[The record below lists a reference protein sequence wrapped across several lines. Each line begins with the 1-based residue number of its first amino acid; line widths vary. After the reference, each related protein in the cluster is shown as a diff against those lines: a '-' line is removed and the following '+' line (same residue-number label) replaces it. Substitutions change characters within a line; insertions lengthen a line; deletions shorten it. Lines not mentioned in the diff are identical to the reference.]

1 MTPVD
6 TGAPAGSGG
15 LDISGGSASAI
26 DSLLDAPDIQ
36 ESSPAEAEPEA
47 EEQAEPE
54 QAEDTGEYDDL
65 PSEEDSE
72 IDPESI
78 DLEGRNHYRVPPSR
92 MKTFVQAKNF
102 QNAIADIAPTVEAVQ
117 QLHQSASDFRAMQIE
132 FQAGTPEAAGKF
144 LEFWAGSPEG
154 IGAVTQ
160 QLPVYL
166 AERAQAGD
174 QQALRT
180 LTNLETMVH
189 AADINR
195 LYDQAAKTGDATDL
209 WKAQMQ
215 DYLRNGK
222 HRYET
227 VQAIPRQDPAQVQR
241 QQQQQREQA
250 LNARENQQIQ
260 NQWQSFDKQ
269 YLNGAKETSLQ
280 QEIEKAFAVVKGKY
294 PEGVLS
300 ALKREAQA
308 KVAEGL
314 KSSFE
319 WNRNHNLE
327 AGDIQRDFANSLR
340 ANRPTKDVEPRA
352 NALVNDYRAR
362 AARLLPGIVK
372 PLIAGQTERIV
383 AESKATHQKLAAGA
397 AKSAPGGSGRPAPR
411 SITDRTNWKTASE
424 GLEALLG

>member
-36 ESSPAEAEPEA
+36 ESAPAEAEPEA

-54 QAEDTGEYDDL
+54 SVEDTGEYDEL
-65 PSEEDSE
+65 PAEDDAE

-78 DLEGRNHYRVPPSR
+78 DTHNRNHYKVPPTR
-92 MKTFVQAKNF
+92 MKAFIQAKNF
-102 QNAIADIAPTVEAVQ
+102 QNAIADIAPTVEVVQ

-189 AADINR
+189 TADINR
-195 LYDQAAKTGDATDL
+195 LYAQAAKTGDATDL

-222 HRYET
+222 HRYEN

-260 NQWQSFDKQ
+260 NQWQSFDKA

-280 QEIEKAFAVVKGKY
+280 QEIEKAFAVVKDKY
-294 PEGVLS
+294 PAGVLS

-424 GLEALLG
+424 GLDALLG

>member
-26 DSLLDAPDIQ
+26 DSLLDAPDTQESEVQADPVQEESDPIQ
-36 ESSPAEAEPEA
+36 EEEPG
-47 EEQAEPE
+47 
-54 QAEDTGEYDDL
+54 EDVDLQETEDGED
-65 PSEEDSE
+65 
-72 IDPESI
+72 IDPDSI
-78 DLEGRNHYRVPPSR
+78 DTDNRNHYRVDPNR
-92 MKTFVQAKNF
+92 MKKFITANKFM
-102 QNAIADIAPTVEAVQ
+102 NAIADIAPTVEAVQ

-166 AERAQAGD
+166 AQKAAAGD
-174 QQALRT
+174 QQALQT
-180 LTNLETMVH
+180 LTSLETMVH
-189 AADINR
+189 TADINR
-195 LYDQAAKTGDATDL
+195 LYAQAAKTGDATDL

-227 VQAIPRQDPAQVQR
+227 VQAIPRQDPAQIQR

-280 QEIEKAFAVVKGKY
+280 QEIEKAFAVVKDKY
-294 PEGVLS
+294 PAGVLS

-327 AGDIQRDFANSLR
+327 IGDIQRDFERSLR
-340 ANRPTKDVEPRA
+340 ANMPTKDVE
-352 NALVNDYRAR
+352 AR
-362 AARLLPGIVK
+362 AKARVDEYRSRAASLLPGIVK
-372 PLIAGQTERIV
+372 PLINGQTERIV
-383 AESKATHQKLAAGA
+383 AESNATHKKLAAGA

-424 GLEALLG
+424 GLEVLLG